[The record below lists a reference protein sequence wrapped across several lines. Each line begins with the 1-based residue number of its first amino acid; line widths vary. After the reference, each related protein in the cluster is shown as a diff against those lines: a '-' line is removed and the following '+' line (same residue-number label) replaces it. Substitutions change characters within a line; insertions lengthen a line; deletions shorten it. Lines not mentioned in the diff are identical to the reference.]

1 MSENLS
7 SAQSEPPPEGE
18 PRNFRELVNRV
29 IGGDREALAE
39 LFAFYRPRLW
49 RIVHF
54 RMHPRLQGRI
64 DADDVLQDAWLK
76 AESRIK
82 YFLSDASRSC
92 FIWFRMITTQAL
104 IELHRKHLGA
114 DKRSANRERSIHA
127 KWNAEDTSS
136 CMTFHLLGSL
146 TSPSSALLRAEQ
158 SRQLDTAIQT
168 LSELDREILALR
180 HFEELTN
187 HEAALVLGVSEQAAS
202 ARYVRALQRLK
213 RVMETLPTLAEERL

>member
-1 MSENLS
+1 MSNDVSPEHES
-7 SAQSEPPPEGE
+7 PPPEGE

-29 IGGDREALAE
+29 VGGDREALAE
-39 LFAFYRPRLW
+39 LFLYYRPRLW

-92 FIWFRMITTQAL
+92 FIWFRMIVTQAL
-104 IELHRKHLGA
+104 IELHRRHLGA
-114 DKRSANRERSIHA
+114 DKRTANRERSIHQ
-127 KWNAEDTSS
+127 KWSSEDTSS
-136 CMTFHLLGSL
+136 CMTFHLMGNL
-146 TSPSSALLRAEQ
+146 TSPSSALLKAEQ
-158 SRQLDTAIQT
+158 SRQLDTAIQS
-168 LSELDREILALR
+168 LNELDREILALR

-187 HEAALVLGVSEQAAS
+187 HEAALVLGLTEQAAS

-213 RVMETLPTLAEERL
+213 RVMETLPTLAE

>member
-1 MSENLS
+1 MSSQLSMSENIPR
-7 SAQSEPPPEGE
+7 ATNEPP
-18 PRNFRELVNRV
+18 NFRDLVNRV
-29 IGGDREALAE
+29 MNNDREALAE
-39 LFAFYRPRLW
+39 LFLFYRPRLW

-54 RMHPRLQGRI
+54 RLHPRLQGRI

-92 FIWFRMITTQAL
+92 FIWFRMIVTQAL
-104 IELHRKHLGA
+104 IELHRRHLGA
-114 DKRSANRERSIHA
+114 EKRTANRERSIHA
-127 KWNAEDTSS
+127 KWNSDDTSS
-136 CMTFHLLGSL
+136 CMTFHLMDSL
-146 TSPSSALLRAEQ
+146 TSPSSAVMRAEQ
-158 SRQLDTAIQT
+158 SRQLDTSIQS

-187 HEAALVLGVSEQAAS
+187 HEAALVLDLTEQAAS

-213 RVMETLPTLAEERL
+213 RVMETLPTLGGE